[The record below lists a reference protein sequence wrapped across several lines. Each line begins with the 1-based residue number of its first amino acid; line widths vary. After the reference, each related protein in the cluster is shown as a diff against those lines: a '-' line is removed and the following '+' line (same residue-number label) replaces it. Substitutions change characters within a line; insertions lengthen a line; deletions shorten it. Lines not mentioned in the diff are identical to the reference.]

1 MARDCPGSRTIS
13 RVQSRTISKL
23 DTRYLQDMPC
33 SYSVAS
39 SHSVTRPCF
48 REAHETRTYLIP
60 RYTSHVRPLR
70 EKKPGPTERRKPRA
84 RSGGGYRTRG
94 GPTGP
99 RRRVALPA
107 TAAWRG
113 GFKREGGNSRM
124 LHPERVA
131 LHHACY
137 THDLP

>member
-70 EKKPGPTERRKPRA
+70 EKARTDRAEEAEGPIGRRVPDPRRPHGPA
-84 RSGGGYRTRG
+84 PKG
-94 GPTGP
+94 GPA
-99 RRRVALPA
+99 RDSCLA
-107 TAAWRG
+107 G